1 MACEIIL
8 RTGMNYQTLT
18 QDEIDDLD
26 KYILG
31 KITK

>member
-8 RTGMNYQTLT
+8 RSGMNYNILT
-18 QDEIDDLD
+18 PAEIDDLD

-31 KITK
+31 KITE